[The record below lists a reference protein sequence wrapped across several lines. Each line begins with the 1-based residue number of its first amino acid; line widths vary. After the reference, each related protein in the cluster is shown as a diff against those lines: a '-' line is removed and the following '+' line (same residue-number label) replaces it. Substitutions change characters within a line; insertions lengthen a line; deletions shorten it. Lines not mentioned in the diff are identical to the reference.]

1 MEKVILLK
9 TQLAEA
15 AEFAKSNRFAHKRL
29 AVILLDN
36 FIEIQLNS
44 LMKQKFEWNVYLQG
58 NLYSTDRK
66 FKIQNRFDELIK
78 ACLEEEIITP
88 NEKMLLSFC
97 HKIRNNLYHKGNEEK
112 LLTQV
117 AIIILSNI
125 INEHQNKWKNARMLT
140 SYRRDTID
148 PYQIGDTPNSSGNSE
163 ENWKKFLQKYFV
175 IIDNTD
181 RTSSEL
187 ISDFLIEKIK
197 DAKEYY
203 EFIQSE
209 FDVFFPNTKDWTF
222 NDFVLHY
229 SFEITKE
236 SQLEKIGENPNLTE
250 QKNKIINLQ
259 KEYLTKWKIKKVE
272 RLDILEKSFENI
284 KNKSIEKSIE
294 KFITYRDETYL
305 YYDSL
310 LKAAQILDDAIENS
324 INIKR
329 GK

>member
-44 LMKQKFEWNVYLQG
+44 LIKQKIEWNVYLKG
-58 NLYSTDRK
+58 NLYSIDRK
-66 FKIQNRFDELIK
+66 FKIQNQFAELIK
-78 ACLEEEIITP
+78 ACLEEKIITT
-88 NEKMLLSFC
+88 NVKMLLSFC
-97 HKIRNNLYHKGNEEK
+97 HKIRNSLYHKGNEEK
-112 LLTQV
+112 ILTQV
-117 AIIILSNI
+117 AIIILSDI
-125 INEHQNKWKNARMLT
+125 INEHQHKWKNARMST
-140 SYRRDTID
+140 SFRSDTID
-148 PYQIGDTPNSSGNSE
+148 PYKIGDSSISSGNSE
-163 ENWKKFLQKYFV
+163 ENWRKFLEKYFV

-181 RTSSEL
+181 KTSSEL
-187 ISDFLIEKIK
+187 ISEFLIEKIK

-209 FDVFFPNTKDWTF
+209 FDIFFPNTKEWTF

-229 SFEITKE
+229 SFEITKA
-236 SQLEKIGENPNLTE
+236 SHLENIKQNPNVNE
-250 QKNKIINLQ
+250 QKNEVIKLQ
-259 KEYLTKWKIKKVE
+259 KEYLTKWKIKKAE
-272 RLDILEKSFENI
+272 RLDVLEKSFENI
-284 KNKSIEKSIE
+284 KNLPIEKSIE

-310 LKAAQILDDAIENS
+310 LKAAQDLDGAIENS
-324 INIKR
+324 INIQR